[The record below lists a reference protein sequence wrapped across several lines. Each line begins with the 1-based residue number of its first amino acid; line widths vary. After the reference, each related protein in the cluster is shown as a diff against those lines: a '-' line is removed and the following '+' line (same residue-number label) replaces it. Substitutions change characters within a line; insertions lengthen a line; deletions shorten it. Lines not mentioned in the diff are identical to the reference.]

1 MERFIGYIVS
11 FLVLA
16 GMGLGLPQWFAW
28 RRSLVDRWPGE
39 RKDAEHPESGRKRSL
54 LSGPP
59 LAEALIDCNAGVA
72 MTTNPSRGT

>member
-39 RKDAEHPESGRKRSL
+39 PKDAGH
-54 LSGPP
+54 
-59 LAEALIDCNAGVA
+59 V
-72 MTTNPSRGT
+72 